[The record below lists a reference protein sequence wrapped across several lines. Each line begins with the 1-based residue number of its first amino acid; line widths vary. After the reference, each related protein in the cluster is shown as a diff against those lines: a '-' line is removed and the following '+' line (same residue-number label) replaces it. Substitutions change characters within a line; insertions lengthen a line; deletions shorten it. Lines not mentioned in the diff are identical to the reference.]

1 MGLRGLFDDIVA
13 LLLTPIRWIV
23 YGLDWLIGRIES
35 IIGQRRMPYFFVL
48 PNMLIFFIFVLTPV
62 LLNFWFG
69 FTAGNSILPE
79 QRPWVGTENF
89 QRLSTCADYLNYKT
103 CREEFFWRAVGNSA
117 IFVVFE
123 VAGMV
128 LMALVIALALNR
140 DIRLRGFFRSAF
152 FYPVLLSPVVV
163 ALIWKWILQERGGLL
178 NSVLQLLGLKSISF
192 LTDAGWMMF
201 WVIFVSIWA
210 QVGFY
215 ALILLAGLQAIPPSL
230 YEAAKIDGAHEGQS
244 FRSITLPLLR
254 PTLLVVLVLSLIRGA
269 QSFDHI
275 FVLSG
280 GGPGTATVL
289 MVQYIYRTAF
299 EPPNNWGLGA
309 AASLVL
315 AAVLAVL
322 TLGQLYLNR
331 RQTEAI

>member
-1 MGLRGLFDDIVA
+1 
-13 LLLTPIRWIV
+13 
-23 YGLDWLIGRIES
+23 
-35 IIGQRRMPYFFVL
+35 
-48 PNMLIFFIFVLTPV
+48 
-62 LLNFWFG
+62 
-69 FTAGNSILPE
+69 
-79 QRPWVGTENF
+79 
-89 QRLSTCADYLNYKT
+89 
-103 CREEFFWRAVGNSA
+103 
-117 IFVVFE
+117 
-123 VAGMV
+123 
-128 LMALVIALALNR
+128 MALIIALALNR
-140 DIRLRGFFRSAF
+140 EIRMRGFFRSAF

-178 NSVLQLLGLKSISF
+178 NSVLQMIGLKPILF
-192 LTDAGWMMF
+192 LLDAGWMMF

-215 ALILLAGLQAIPPSL
+215 ALILLAGLQGIPPSL
-230 YEAAKIDGAHEGQS
+230 YEAAKIDGAHERQS
-244 FRSITLPLLR
+244 FFNITLPLLR

-275 FVLSG
+275 FVLTG

-289 MVQYIYRTAF
+289 LVQYIYRTAF